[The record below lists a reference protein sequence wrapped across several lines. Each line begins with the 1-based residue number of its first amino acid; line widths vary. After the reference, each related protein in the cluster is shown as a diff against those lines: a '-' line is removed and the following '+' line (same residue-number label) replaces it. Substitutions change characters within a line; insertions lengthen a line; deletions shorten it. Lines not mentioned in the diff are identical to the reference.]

1 MGDIKHPSH
10 GGELALNPQETQCGT
25 ARLHFRQPRGHV
37 EVRSDSTRIA
47 VILGHGKCVQQENL
61 RRYLLGSHGAEL
73 DAIGGR
79 GMITWWFQGHFI
91 SMLFATLLGMIA
103 TDYFGPFRIC
113 QGLEITN
120 QTTNS

>member
-1 MGDIKHPSH
+1 LGIH
-10 GGELALNPQETQCGT
+10 GP
-25 ARLHFRQPRGHV
+25 
-37 EVRSDSTRIA
+37 
-47 VILGHGKCVQQENL
+47 
-61 RRYLLGSHGAEL
+61 EL

-113 QGLEITN
+113 QTN